1 MKVKAKKIP
10 YYLLLLLLATGA
22 SLILGLLSFGG
33 MFVLFPTLT
42 VAGMALTLSVAYEGE
57 IYLQNISGA
66 LKKLFFKNDYLQNH
80 LANEYLLEKF
90 PDTKVKC
97 PQFFKDYEAQL
108 HLLHAF
114 GHKRLSKEDA
124 ARKKLIEKTLGD
136 MEKWFAT
143 QLFPKAG
150 DRRELSEYEQEL
162 RDWLALNGQAEQIE
176 LLEQRRA
183 TYNAVKIFSLF
194 AGFFMGYGTTYLLV
208 EAFEVIPFLVAIPAA
223 SLPMLIVPMAI
234 VAGSAYGFLTFNAV
248 TDMINNDTV
257 RKWYHKIKRNVQ
269 EEGFTPRNLFIT
281 ATALFL
287 LSLTLALTACTAGTW
302 WTVAQNT
309 RPLFPWMKNVPSY
322 VMGFLNPLI
331 TSMSALV
338 FNMENTSESLE
349 MIEEMTES
357 KFPRNAYLLEN
368 FPNTKDK
375 DCPQFFKDYKAQL
388 KLLHHYSYKHLSQ
401 EDLVQKKQI
410 INELNR
416 LETFLAKHL
425 APTEGELVN
434 EDEQK
439 LRTWL
444 RKHPLK
450 TRGEKIVQAFKAF
463 RERENW
469 GQIVNPARLVL
480 AVTITPLRVLLFLGH
495 LVSIGVTADRMPGVP
510 EIVSAILGIVS
521 EGFEDVHY
529 FLPHEHVH
537 SHSTKGLLEERLEAG
552 HGHDHSADLPTRI
565 LKLITLPIYGLAT
578 LWDSAFSQFN
588 NPKQR
593 LGLGTAWDK
602 QTGQPSVAPRVE
614 LDQKDVD
621 TISEDWRRHQADFRI
636 KRFKDAQLSHVV
648 MGQTLAKG
656 KAEQLSSLQHDK
668 LRQKG
673 GDQTAA
679 AIIREEAQQPIYKI
693 HRTNG
698 IFGLFS
704 HKTTTTEDF
713 LADLSHRVSS
723 PAA

>member
-66 LKKLFFKNDYLQNH
+66 LKKLFFKSDYLQNH
-80 LANEYLLEKF
+80 LAKEFLLEKF
-90 PDTKVKC
+90 PDTSKPC

-108 HLLHAF
+108 HLLHEF

-124 ARKKLIEKTLGD
+124 ARKKLIEKTLSD

-150 DRRELSEYEQEL
+150 DHREFSDYEQDL
-162 RDWLALNGQAEQIE
+162 HDWLVKNGQDEQIE

-183 TYNAVKIFSLF
+183 TYNGVKIFSLL

-208 EAFEVIPFLVAIPAA
+208 EAFEVIPFLAAIPAA

-234 VAGSAYGFLTFNAV
+234 IAGSAYGFLTFNAV

-257 RKWYHKIKRNVQ
+257 RKWYHKIKRNVH
-269 EEGFTPRNLFIT
+269 EEGFTPRNMFIT
-281 ATALFL
+281 ATALLL

-309 RPLFPWMKNVPSY
+309 RPLFAWMGNVPSY

-349 MIEEMTES
+349 MIEEITES
-357 KFPRNAYLLEN
+357 KFPRNTYLLEN
-368 FPNTKDK
+368 FPNIKDK

-416 LETFLAKHL
+416 LETFLAKQL
-425 APTEGELVN
+425 APTKDELVS
-434 EDEQK
+434 EDEQN

-444 RKHPLK
+444 RDHPLK
-450 TRGEKIVQAFKAF
+450 TRWEKVNQVFKAL

-495 LVSIGVTADRMPGVP
+495 LVSIGVTADRMPGIP

-529 FLPHEHVH
+529 FVPHEHVH
-537 SHSTKGLLEERLEAG
+537 SHSTKGLLEERLAAG

-565 LKLITLPIYGLAT
+565 IKLIALPIYGLAA

-602 QTGQPSVAPRVE
+602 QTGQPAVAPRVK
-614 LDQKDVD
+614 LDQEDVAK
-621 TISEDWRRHQADFRI
+621 ISEDWRRHQADFRI
-636 KRFKDAQLSHVV
+636 ERFKDAHLSHAV
-648 MGQTLAKG
+648 MGQSLAKS
-656 KAEQLSSLQHDK
+656 KASRFTTLQSE
-668 LRQKG
+668 LRKK
-673 GDQTAA
+673 DNKKATA
-679 AIIREEAQQPIYKI
+679 AIITEEVQQQPVYKE
-693 HRTNG
+693 HRTQG
-698 IFGLFS
+698 IFGFFAQE
-704 HKTTTTEDF
+704 KTTSQEF
-713 LADLSHRVSS
+713 LEKLSTITAS